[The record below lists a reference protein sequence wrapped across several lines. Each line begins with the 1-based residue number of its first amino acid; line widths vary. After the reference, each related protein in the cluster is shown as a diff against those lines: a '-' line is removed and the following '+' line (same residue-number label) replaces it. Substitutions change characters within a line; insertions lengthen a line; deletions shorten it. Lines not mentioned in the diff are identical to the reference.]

1 MTTSSTPN
9 PGDTPHAHPV
19 SPAPAGPPRY
29 TPAYGQGDQYGAGLY
44 GQHRGPV
51 PAPPQHRRLLTLT
64 LVSAA
69 LYVLNGI
76 VSMIATATTDLTG
89 AYERLGVPADQAQA
103 MADQSGGSTVFSLII
118 LVIALG
124 AYGLG
129 YTGLK
134 KGKNWARVLGI
145 VLAILSIIGT
155 VFGFVG
161 SLIFGGWAIALIA
174 IGVAVLIVDILWLI
188 TAFAKPVAAWFAQQH

>member
-1 MTTSSTPN
+1 
-9 PGDTPHAHPV
+9 
-19 SPAPAGPPRY
+19 
-29 TPAYGQGDQYGAGLY
+29 
-44 GQHRGPV
+44 
-51 PAPPQHRRLLTLT
+51 
-64 LVSAA
+64 
-69 LYVLNGI
+69 
-76 VSMIATATTDLTG
+76 MIATATTDLTG

-103 MADQSGGSTVFSLII
+103 MADQSGGSTVFSLIM

-124 AYGLG
+124 AYGLV

-134 KGKNWARVLGI
+134 KGKTWARVLGI

-174 IGVAVLIVDILWLI
+174 IGVAVLVVDILWLI